1 MIDRIIESV
10 NGRVNEDTE
19 DWYQTKV
26 SEMAHFLVR
35 KIREDNAALK
45 TIESVKCERLE
56 VTVK

>member
-10 NGRVNEDTE
+10 NGRVNKDAG

-35 KIREDNAALK
+35 RIREDSAVLK
-45 TIESVKCERLE
+45 TIEFVKDKKLE